1 MSLSIAN
8 GVHMEPQVK
17 LQTVRNKATGRTYTQ
32 STNKTKKLLKSGD
45 YVLVASDGSV
55 KDPAPY
61 GVPERRNVRE
71 MLKNE
76 QANARKSARPL
87 LYLAIGCF
95 SIPVVFVIGWWLSR

>member
-17 LQTVRNKATGRTYTQ
+17 LLTVRHKATGRTSTQ

-45 YVLVASDGSV
+45 YVLVGPDGSV

-61 GVPERRNVRE
+61 GVPEGRNVRE

-76 QANARKSARPL
+76 QANAQKSGWPL
-87 LYLAIGCF
+87 LWLAGACF
-95 SIPVVFVIGWWLSR
+95 TIAIASIAIVWVIR